1 MNHDV
6 IQQPNDIMV
15 CSCSPSV
22 LIKKVKCLY
31 SAALGRVEQTVD
43 GIMLLNY
50 FSKGNQQIPSY
61 ILGSM

>member
-50 FSKGNQQIPSY
+50 FSK
-61 ILGSM
+61 